1 MDTELWLRASTA
13 EKAEAVFK
21 RERQQLVALD
31 WDTDIAPLL
40 EDKDNVSIAAWFGM
54 SVSRL
59 VDSMKFTIE
68 EIKKLTGHPHSLLGA
83 RQIVFELSIHPDYE
97 FPMTDLGILSDFLT
111 QLPNN
116 PDIVWGLSRDPK
128 QELPLTLNIL
138 YTTK

>member
-21 RERQQLVALD
+21 RERDQLVPLD

-40 EDKDNVSIAAWFGM
+40 DDKESVSIDAWFGM

-68 EIKKLTGHPHSLLGA
+68 EIKKLPGHPHPLQGA
-83 RQIVFELSIHPDYE
+83 RHIVFELSIHPDYE
-97 FPMTDLGILSDFLT
+97 FPMTDLGILSDFLI

-116 PDIVWGLSRDPK
+116 PDIVWGLSRDPE
-128 QELPLTLNIL
+128 QQMPIALNIIHSI
-138 YTTK
+138 